1 MINFR
6 RPAFQD
12 VNNFCNKDFVYEAI
26 VSVQSCTSQLR
37 HWKHKNRLTTTVHI
51 NFILTGL
58 FRIHLQQSFGHM
70 LTCYTSVS
78 FLYCVRYKEDFVKS
92 RFCSIH
98 FIVPLAGLKK
108 IVRHTED
115 VVIQRFVKSRFHCT
129 MRVMQVT
136 IRDLQIQ
143 RRGRLRVRD
152 LTLSFFPYSQNVDT
166 SPVSFILPF
175 LNRKVS
181 TVIFSE
187 GGYSFARS
195 QNDNDF

>member
-51 NFILTGL
+51 HFILTGL
-58 FRIHLQQSFGHM
+58 FRIHLQLSFGHM
-70 LTCYTSVS
+70 LTCYI
-78 FLYCVRYKEDFVKS
+78 F
-92 RFCSIH
+92 
-98 FIVPLAGLKK
+98 
-108 IVRHTED
+108 
-115 VVIQRFVKSRFHCT
+115 RFVSLLCSL
-129 MRVMQVT
+129 RVTQVT

-152 LTLSFFPYSQNVDT
+152 LTLSFFAYSKNIDS

-187 GGYSFARS
+187 GGENLVLHVVLVLESKVL
-195 QNDNDF
+195 